1 MAIFHC
7 SIKIIGRSKGQS
19 SVASSSYRAG
29 EKMLDQE
36 TGIVHDYTRK
46 QGIVYSEVLLPSF
59 APKEYKNRE
68 ILWNAVQKIE
78 TNRNAQL
85 AREIEVALP
94 RELSR
99 MEQIEAVQSYVKG
112 NFVSV
117 GMCADWSLHDKGFVS
132 ISGEG
137 SVSKG

>member
-68 ILWNAVQKIE
+68 I
-78 TNRNAQL
+78 
-85 AREIEVALP
+85 
-94 RELSR
+94 
-99 MEQIEAVQSYVKG
+99 
-112 NFVSV
+112 
-117 GMCADWSLHDKGFVS
+117 
-132 ISGEG
+132 
-137 SVSKG
+137 